1 MAYNQNP
8 KTTNGPASGAAE
20 HATPPTQQVWL
31 AGLGAMAKAQE
42 QGSKAIEALLSDG
55 LAFQRKSQ
63 AEAQQ
68 RLQEATERLS
78 HMATDL
84 GQNASVRVDKLEHL
98 FEDRVA
104 KALHRLG
111 MPSLVDIQ
119 MLSER
124 VAQLESQLLA
134 LQTGQ
139 TSGAA
144 KPRQPQPAKVTAPKA
159 TAVKKASA
167 TAALEAGSAK
177 VTSTA
182 ASTAPSKSAA
192 SDAAAPQSATPKA
205 AAPKQPSRA
214 AAPKAP
220 LKAISKTASKA
231 PSKTAQPSTP
241 SRKKSA

>member
-1 MAYNQNP
+1 MASSKHP
-8 KTTNGPASGAAE
+8 KSHTGPASTHAE
-20 HATPPTQQVWL
+20 HATPPAQQVWL

-68 RLQEATERLS
+68 RLQEATERLT

-84 GQNASVRVDKLEHL
+84 GQTASVRVDKLEHL

-124 VAQLESQLLA
+124 VAQLESQLQA
-134 LQTGQ
+134 LQKA
-139 TSGAA
+139 AA
-144 KPRQPQPAKVTAPKA
+144 KPHK
-159 TAVKKASA
+159 TAVS
-167 TAALEAGSAK
+167 
-177 VTSTA
+177 
-182 ASTAPSKSAA
+182 
-192 SDAAAPQSATPKA
+192 
-205 AAPKQPSRA
+205 
-214 AAPKAP
+214 
-220 LKAISKTASKA
+220 
-231 PSKTAQPSTP
+231 STP
-241 SRKKSA
+241 SRQAQSAKTTKTPAVAAKSTARPAASPSAKKRQKSS